1 MARARC
7 TRVPFAC
14 FFLLALAAGGA
25 AAFASAVPAD
35 RIVLSYEGGQFR
47 IVSRASVAKAVQPP
61 DEAESEFWI
70 ETRTASGELRYRRAI
85 PRPRGAIHESFAPE
99 SIARAPAPGS
109 AALFSVVVPAVAAG
123 DVLLLFGRASPSEA
137 SVQVAS
143 LAIPAAGPAIAP
155 FGADDG
161 TVVGVTKIVDR
172 GPTDSHFNLVLVA
185 EGFQQQEL
193 ADFDARAQE
202 FLAFFFSTPPLS
214 DLADGI
220 NVFRVDITSTES
232 GADSPLECGG
242 TGVSVATFL
251 DAVACPSTRLL
262 TLDFGRAQSLLEE
275 LVPSFDQALVIVN
288 TPVWAGAG
296 GTIAVSSIEPT
307 WWTRIATHEVGHG
320 FDLADEYD
328 YGACEQYHGAE
339 PSEPNVTIDANRA
352 LGKWADLI
360 SPLTPFPT
368 TSCASF
374 CPGQPPAYTA
384 RRSACTRARATSSA
398 ASIGRPS
405 AA

>member
-1 MARARC
+1 MARARRM
-7 TRVPFAC
+7 RVSFVC
-14 FFLLALAAGGA
+14 FFVLALAVGGA

-35 RIVLSYEGGQFR
+35 RIVLSYEGGHFR

-61 DEAESEFWI
+61 DEAESEFSI
-70 ETRTASGELRYRRAI
+70 VTRTASGELRYRRAI
-85 PRPRGAIHESFAPE
+85 PDPRGAIHESFAPE
-99 SIARAPAPGS
+99 SIARTPAPGS
-109 AALFSVVVPAVAAG
+109 AALSVVVPAVAAG

-161 TVVGVTKIVDR
+161 TVVSVTKIVDR

-193 ADFDARAQE
+193 ADFDARAQSSSPSSSRHHRSPISPTGSTSSASTSRPPVGRG
-202 FLAFFFSTPPLS
+202 LA
-214 DLADGI
+214 ARVRRNGI
-220 NVFRVDITSTES
+220 
-232 GADSPLECGG
+232 
-242 TGVSVATFL
+242 SVATFL

-328 YGACEQYHGAE
+328 YGSCEQYHGAE

-374 CPGQPPAYTA
+374 CPGQPPAYTGEEVGLHEGA
-384 RRSACTRARATSSA
+384 RYVQCGP
-398 ASIGRPS
+398 IGRPS